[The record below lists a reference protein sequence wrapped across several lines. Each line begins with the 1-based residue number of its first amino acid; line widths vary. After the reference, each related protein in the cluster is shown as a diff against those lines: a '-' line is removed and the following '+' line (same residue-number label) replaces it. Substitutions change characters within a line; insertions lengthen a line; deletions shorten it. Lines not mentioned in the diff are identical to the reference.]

1 MRKNILLAIIFSL
14 FFTATSFALTV
25 GGQLDMGTPEASFF
39 SKAKAVDDTLDSYE
53 SAVNIKAGLDVE
65 FISKKELKTAPDDS
79 KAKIEGQNV
88 NVKISANYLNVI
100 EPYVKIGTSNLK
112 VKWVQH
118 NQNIAVEAKP
128 GLVLG
133 GGIKTKLWDFPT
145 TGIRLTLDGQYKD
158 TQLDF
163 DTAKIGGS
171 TSTASATNETFDIKE
186 WQISLLASK
195 KFIFPMGIQDCYTVP
210 YGGLTYSDSTVRVH
224 FTQSSP
230 GLLYST
236 YDASNKNPIGVVLG
250 CDIIPSLLSWYL
262 FSFELRLINETAFT
276 LSGTMKF

>member
-1 MRKNILLAIIFSL
+1 
-14 FFTATSFALTV
+14 
-25 GGQLDMGTPEASFF
+25 MGTPEASFF
-39 SKAKAVDDTLDSYE
+39 SKAEAVDDTLDSYE
-53 SAVNIKAGLDVE
+53 SAVNMKAGLDVE

-171 TSTASATNETFDIKE
+171 TSTASATSETFDIKE